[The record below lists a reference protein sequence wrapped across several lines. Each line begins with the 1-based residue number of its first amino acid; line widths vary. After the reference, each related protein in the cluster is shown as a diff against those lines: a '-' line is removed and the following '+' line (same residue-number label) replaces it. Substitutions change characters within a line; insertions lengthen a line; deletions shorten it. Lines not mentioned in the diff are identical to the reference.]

1 MKYVNKGNKAGIG
14 YDWYQTSVFIRQT
27 STKQFV
33 LFIDC
38 PRLVVDQILKTH
50 IFVATRTSRLLTK
63 SHHDP
68 FIWHAIL
75 VEAMKL
81 IYDGVVW
88 SLRDFVR
95 DWEKKRD
102 ETPNFP
108 LLHDFGRHLIHNK
121 ETLEVAVDTI
131 HSIMHHHSQF
141 NDRNKPIDA
150 TETADHDRENPQKV
164 YISIQDN
171 LFISEKDIQAI
182 KARALTLD
190 ERLRNEIN
198 LAYHVVTQNSTQV
211 SIDLAKIARRD
222 NATMKALALIGVFY
236 LPGTFISGIFG
247 SNFFNYNPSN
257 GANTGS
263 ATDWKMSDKFWIYWA
278 ITIPVTMFTVL
289 LWAMLDETMEMYEIL
304 ISRVKT
310 ALFKG
315 QFPLAKRRPTDEEDK
330 QAGGGDGAVEWH
342 V

>member
-1 MKYVNKGNKAGIG
+1 MPFFEAARIPP
-14 YDWYQTSVFIRQT
+14 
-27 STKQFV
+27 
-33 LFIDC
+33 LFHLI
-38 PRLVVDQILKTH
+38 
-50 IFVATRTSRLLTK
+50 VAN
-63 SHHDP
+63 
-68 FIWHAIL
+68 
-75 VEAMKL
+75 
-81 IYDGVVW
+81 
-88 SLRDFVR
+88 
-95 DWEKKRD
+95 EKK
-102 ETPNFP
+102 
-108 LLHDFGRHLIHNK
+108 
-121 ETLEVAVDTI
+121 
-131 HSIMHHHSQF
+131 
-141 NDRNKPIDA
+141 
-150 TETADHDRENPQKV
+150 
-164 YISIQDN
+164 
-171 LFISEKDIQAI
+171 
-182 KARALTLD
+182 
-190 ERLRNEIN
+190 
-198 LAYHVVTQNSTQV
+198 AYHVVTQNSTQV

-257 GANTGS
+257 GASTGS

-315 QFPLAKRRPTDEEDK
+315 PVPLAKRRPTDEGDN